1 MTYYVNEMS
10 WTEFDERRKSAKT
23 VIIPSGAC
31 EVYGPH
37 NPMGADI
44 LVAKKMSE
52 LLAERVNGIVAPCL
66 EIGQSKTLTS
76 FPGTICIGSDLLK
89 GVYAQIISEFVRLG
103 FSRFFVINNH
113 LGNTPPLTEVLW
125 DAQQKYGIKY
135 GQVGFWQYLPVITD
149 KLGIWDTPKPHAHA
163 SEAQTSVLLY
173 LYPEL
178 VHMEK
183 AVNTPFKPDNYPG
196 IIKDIPYCKQTD
208 SGLLGDATKATAEKG
223 KIAVETAL
231 EAMAKYIQEKLEK

>member
-1 MTYYVNEMS
+1 MIYKVNEMS
-10 WTEFDERRKSAKT
+10 WTEFDERRKTAKT
-23 VIIPSGAC
+23 VILPSGAC
-31 EVYGPH
+31 EVYGPQ

-44 LVAKKMSE
+44 IVASKMSE
-52 LLAERVNGIVAPCL
+52 LLAEKVNGVVAPYL

-89 GVYAQIISEFVRLG
+89 GVYSQIISEFVRLG
-103 FSRFFVINNH
+103 FKRFFVINNH

-125 DAQQKYGIKY
+125 DAQKKYGIKY

-149 KLGIWDTPKPHAHA
+149 KLGIWETPQPHAHA
-163 SEAQTSVLLY
+163 SEAQTSVLLH
-173 LYPEL
+173 LCPEL
-178 VHMEK
+178 VHMDK
-183 AVNTPFKPDNYPG
+183 AVNTQFKPNNYPG
-196 IIKDIPYCKQTD
+196 IITDTPYCEKTD

-231 EAMAKYIQEKLEK
+231 DAMAKYVLEVLEK